1 MGEPVL
7 ASGMLA
13 DYPHPNDI
21 KAQAEA
27 KARAAKA
34 AKLREETRNSV
45 EPKDG
50 PEQTPPAS
58 APAP

>member
-1 MGEPVL
+1 
-7 ASGMLA
+7 MLA

-45 EPKDG
+45 EPKDV